1 MSLRQEQIITATF
14 FVLQF
19 IVVAS
24 GKLTYGKL
32 KVVSYLHLDSLLNH
46 FFWSR
51 QAFI

>member
-1 MSLRQEQIITATF
+1 LIFFRMSLRQEKIITATF

-32 KVVSYLHLDSLLNH
+32 KVLVIYTWLV
-46 FFWSR
+46 F
-51 QAFI
+51 